1 MHISLST
8 AAGAAALGLLSEG
21 IPARD
26 RERESLSSI
35 GSYSTINSSLSLAFN
50 TAGAG
55 AGAGAGTSNLTS
67 AQLSKMQLNNHSV
80 SAVASITGVPQVNHL
95 ISPYA
100 A

>member
-21 IPARD
+21 IPSRD

-55 AGAGAGTSNLTS
+55 AGTSNLTS

-80 SAVASITGVPQVNHL
+80 SAVPQVKYL
-95 ISPYA
+95 ISPDA
-100 A
+100 AREGSGRSTD